1 MNYFDCHA
9 DTLTEIGG
17 SGGTLEENTGNL
29 DLKRVGEFVEHYT
42 QIFAIWKDAALVK
55 TETRE
60 KDFFRLY
67 DMARAYLLEEN
78 RKIQWCLS
86 GEDMIRA
93 HKQRRGAAFLAIE
106 DVSVMGDYVE
116 KVRELGFRFAMLT
129 WNYEN
134 CYGCG
139 AATDRKK
146 GLTEKGRDLVKRLTE
161 EKIVLDISH
170 LSDQGAEDVFSLTGE
185 PVIASHS
192 NARAIC
198 DNPRNLPD
206 SLIRELISRKGLIGI
221 NFYRDFVGGN
231 FEVQDLI
238 RHIDHIL
245 ELGGEDVLALG
256 GDFDG
261 CHGNFPDGIRGV
273 ESVPELR
280 DEMLKHGFSEN
291 LTEKIFYE
299 NANQFVIRNVR

>member
-17 SGGTLEENTGNL
+17 SRGTLEENTGDL

-55 TETRE
+55 TGTRE

-67 DMARAYLLEEN
+67 DRARAYLLEEN

-93 HKQRRGAAFLAIE
+93 HKQRRGAAFLSIE

-139 AATDRKK
+139 AASDQKK
-146 GLTEKGRDLVKRLTE
+146 GLTEKGRDLVRRLTE

-170 LSDQGAEDVFSLTGE
+170 LSDQGAEDVLSLTGE

-206 SLIRELISRKGLIGI
+206 PLIRELISRQGLIGI
-221 NFYRDFVGGN
+221 NFYRDFAGGN
-231 FEVQDLI
+231 LEALI

-245 ELGGEDVLALG
+245 ELGGE
-256 GDFDG
+256 FDG
-261 CHGNFPDGIRGV
+261 CHGKFPEGITGV

-280 DEMLKHGFSEN
+280 GEMLKHGFSEN

-299 NANQFVIRNVR
+299 NANQFVIRNVK